1 MAKLKMPK
9 KPRKPKATASVATK
23 EAYLKKYS
31 DWQKE
36 CNRRKALNKKSDTLT
51 KRIASLK

>member
-9 KPRKPKATASVATK
+9 KPRKPKASASNATK
-23 EAYLKKYS
+23 EAFLKRYS
-31 DWQKE
+31 EWQKE
-36 CNRRKALNKKSDTLT
+36 CNRRKALNKKGETLT

>member
-9 KPRKPKATASVATK
+9 KPRKPKANASVATK
-23 EAYLKKYS
+23 EAFLKRYAE
-31 DWQKE
+31 WQKE
-36 CNRRKALNKKSDTLT
+36 CNRRKALNKKSETLT